1 MVFRAS
7 PAREDTGPP
16 DRYVCL
22 SLIRL
27 NQPSTIPP
35 MHKPYGTTALVTGA
49 SSGIGEAFVRK
60 LASLGYNVCA
70 VARRE
75 ERLRKLESD
84 IAHEGRGR
92 VIPIIADL
100 SQSHGVETV
109 VQVLAAAG
117 LSVDLLVNNA
127 GVGYLG
133 SVETIDREK
142 TLAMI
147 DLNCRAVVD
156 MTMRFLPAMKER
168 KRGAVI
174 IVSSVVGTIP
184 TPWFSAYS
192 GTKAFD
198 LYFGE
203 GLYGE
208 CLGTGVDVVTVIPG
222 LTKTEFQAGAGM
234 RDYHSPYRSAE
245 HVVESALAAL
255 GKKPIVVDG
264 WFNKILS
271 HGTRFIPRSWLAT
284 ISRVVMRKELGL

>member
-1 MVFRAS
+1 MQ
-7 PAREDTGPP
+7 T
-16 DRYVCL
+16 
-22 SLIRL
+22 
-27 NQPSTIPP
+27 T
-35 MHKPYGTTALVTGA
+35 YGTTALVTGA

-60 LASLGYNVCA
+60 LSSQGFTVVA

-75 ERLRKLESD
+75 DRLHQLQDEIARERK
-84 IAHEGRGR
+84 GK
-92 VIPIIADL
+92 VVPVIADL
-100 SQSHGVETV
+100 SQSDGVDTV
-109 VQVLAAAG
+109 VRAVEAAG
-117 LSVDLLVNNA
+117 LIVDVLVNNA

-133 SVETIDREK
+133 SVETLDRDK
-142 TLAMI
+142 TLSMI
-147 DLNCRAVVD
+147 NLNCRAVVD
-156 MTMRFLPAMKER
+156 MTIRFLPGMKER

-208 CLGTGVDVVTVIPG
+208 CLGTGVDVVTVLPG
-222 LTKTEFQAGAGM
+222 LTQTEFQAGAGM
-234 RDYHSPYRSAE
+234 REYHSPYRKAE
-245 HVVESALAAL
+245 HVVESALSAL

-271 HGTRFIPRSWLAT
+271 HGTRFVPRSLLVR
-284 ISRVVMRKELGL
+284 ISRMVMRKELGLR

>member
-1 MVFRAS
+1 M
-7 PAREDTGPP
+7 
-16 DRYVCL
+16 L
-22 SLIRL
+22 
-27 NQPSTIPP
+27 
-35 MHKPYGTTALVTGA
+35 MHTLYGSTALVTGA

-60 LASLGYNVCA
+60 LASLGFTVYA

-75 ERLRKLESD
+75 ERLRQLEAE
-84 IAHEGRGR
+84 IAQGGKGK

-100 SQSHGVETV
+100 SHPDGVDTV
-109 VQVLAAAG
+109 VHSVEAAG

-133 SVETIDREK
+133 GVGDVARDKILSMV
-142 TLAMI
+142 

-156 MTMRFLPAMKER
+156 MTIRFLPGMKER

-203 GLYGE
+203 GLYAE
-208 CLGTGVDVVTVIPG
+208 CLGTGVDVVTVLPG

-234 RDYHSPYRSAE
+234 RDYHSPYRKAE
-245 HVVESALAAL
+245 HVVDSALMAL

-271 HGTRFIPRSWLAT
+271 HGTRFVPRAWLVG
-284 ISRVVMRKELGL
+284 ISRFVMKRELGLR

>member
-1 MVFRAS
+1 MQ
-7 PAREDTGPP
+7 T
-16 DRYVCL
+16 L
-22 SLIRL
+22 
-27 NQPSTIPP
+27 
-35 MHKPYGTTALVTGA
+35 YGTTALVTGA
-49 SSGIGEAFVRK
+49 SSGIGEAFVKK
-60 LASLGYNVCA
+60 LSSQGFTVVA

-75 ERLRKLESD
+75 DRLRQLQD
-84 IAHEGRGR
+84 AIAREGKGK
-92 VIPIIADL
+92 VVPVVADL
-100 SQSHGVETV
+100 SQADGVDTV
-109 VQVLAAAG
+109 VRAVEAAG
-117 LSVDLLVNNA
+117 LAIDLLVNNA

-133 SVETIDREK
+133 SVETIDRDK

-147 DLNCRAVVD
+147 NLNCRAVVD
-156 MTMRFLPAMKER
+156 MTHRFLPGMKER
-168 KRGAVI
+168 KKGAVI

-208 CLGTGVDVVTVIPG
+208 CLGTGVDVLTVLPG

-234 RDYHSPYRSAE
+234 REYHSPYRKAE

-264 WFNKILS
+264 YFNKIMS
-271 HGTRFIPRSWLAT
+271 HGTRFVPRSWLVR
-284 ISRVVMRKELGL
+284 ISRFVMRRELGLR

>member
-1 MVFRAS
+1 MQ
-7 PAREDTGPP
+7 T
-16 DRYVCL
+16 
-22 SLIRL
+22 
-27 NQPSTIPP
+27 T
-35 MHKPYGTTALVTGA
+35 YGTTALVTGA

-60 LASLGYNVCA
+60 LSSQGFTVVA

-75 ERLRKLESD
+75 DRLHQLQDE
-84 IAHEGRGR
+84 IAREGKGK
-92 VIPIIADL
+92 VVPVIADL
-100 SQSHGVETV
+100 SQSDGVDTV
-109 VQVLAAAG
+109 VRAVEAAG
-117 LSVDLLVNNA
+117 LIVDVLVNNA

-133 SVETIDREK
+133 SVETLDRDK
-142 TLAMI
+142 TLSMI
-147 DLNCRAVVD
+147 NLNCRAVVD
-156 MTMRFLPAMKER
+156 MTIRFLPGMKER

-208 CLGTGVDVVTVIPG
+208 CLGTGVDVVTVLPG
-222 LTKTEFQAGAGM
+222 LTQTEFQAGAGM
-234 RDYHSPYRSAE
+234 REYHSPYRKAE
-245 HVVESALAAL
+245 HVVESALSAL

-271 HGTRFIPRSWLAT
+271 HGTRFVPRSLLVR
-284 ISRVVMRKELGL
+284 ISRMVMRKELGLR

>member
-1 MVFRAS
+1 M
-7 PAREDTGPP
+7 
-16 DRYVCL
+16 
-22 SLIRL
+22 
-27 NQPSTIPP
+27 Q
-35 MHKPYGTTALVTGA
+35 KKYGTTALVTGA
-49 SSGIGEAFVRK
+49 SSGIGEAFVRE
-60 LASLGYNVCA
+60 LSSQGFTVVA

-75 ERLRKLESD
+75 DRLQQLSDD
-84 IAHEGRGR
+84 IARAGKGH
-92 VIPIIADL
+92 VVPVVADL
-100 SQSHGVETV
+100 SQSDGVDTV
-109 VQVLAAAG
+109 VRAVDAAG
-117 LSVDLLVNNA
+117 LSIDVLVNNA

-133 SVETIDREK
+133 AVETIDRDK
-142 TLAMI
+142 TLSMI
-147 DLNCRAVVD
+147 NLNCRAVVD
-156 MTMRFLPAMKER
+156 MTMRFLPGMKER

-208 CLGTGVDVVTVIPG
+208 CLGTGVDVVTVLPG

-234 RDYHSPYRSAE
+234 REYHSPYRTTE

-264 WFNKILS
+264 WFNKLLS
-271 HGTRFIPRSWLAT
+271 HGTRFVPRSWLVG
-284 ISRVVMRKELGL
+284 ISRMVMRKELGLP

>member
-1 MVFRAS
+1 M
-7 PAREDTGPP
+7 
-16 DRYVCL
+16 
-22 SLIRL
+22 
-27 NQPSTIPP
+27 Q
-35 MHKPYGTTALVTGA
+35 KKYGTTALVTGA

-60 LASLGYNVCA
+60 LSSQGLTVVA

-75 ERLRKLESD
+75 DRLQQLRDD
-84 IAHEGRGR
+84 IARAGKGE
-92 VIPIIADL
+92 VVPVVADL
-100 SQSHGVETV
+100 SQSDGVDTV
-109 VQVLAAAG
+109 VRAVHAAR
-117 LSVDLLVNNA
+117 LSIDVLVNNA

-133 SVETIDREK
+133 CVETIDRDK
-142 TLAMI
+142 TLSMI
-147 DLNCRAVVD
+147 NLNCRAVVD
-156 MTMRFLPAMKER
+156 MTMRFLPGMKER

-208 CLGTGVDVVTVIPG
+208 CLGTGVDVVTVLPG

-234 RDYHSPYRSAE
+234 REYHSPYRTTE

-264 WFNKILS
+264 WFNKLLS
-271 HGTRFIPRSWLAT
+271 HGTRFVPRSWLVG
-284 ISRVVMRKELGL
+284 ISRLVMKKELGLP

>member
-1 MVFRAS
+1 MQ
-7 PAREDTGPP
+7 T
-16 DRYVCL
+16 
-22 SLIRL
+22 
-27 NQPSTIPP
+27 T
-35 MHKPYGTTALVTGA
+35 YGTTALVTGA

-60 LASLGYNVCA
+60 FASLGFTVCA

-75 ERLRKLESD
+75 DRLRQLESE
-84 IAHEGRGR
+84 IATTGKGK
-92 VIPIIADL
+92 VIPIVADL
-100 SQSHGVETV
+100 SQSDGVTTV
-109 VQVLAAAG
+109 VQAVTAAG
-117 LSVDLLVNNA
+117 LSIDVLVNNA

-133 SVETIDREK
+133 AVETVDRDK
-142 TLAMI
+142 TISMI
-147 DLNCRAVVD
+147 NLNCRAVVD
-156 MTMRFLPAMKER
+156 MTIRFLPGMKER

-208 CLGTGVDVVTVIPG
+208 CLGTGVDVVTVLPG
-222 LTKTEFQAGAGM
+222 LTQTEFQAGAGM
-234 RDYHSPYRSAE
+234 RDYHSPYRKAE

-264 WFNKILS
+264 CFNKLLS
-271 HGTRFIPRSWLAT
+271 HGTRFVPRSWLVRIA
-284 ISRVVMRKELGL
+284 RLVMRKELGLR

>member
-1 MVFRAS
+1 MQ
-7 PAREDTGPP
+7 T
-16 DRYVCL
+16 
-22 SLIRL
+22 
-27 NQPSTIPP
+27 T
-35 MHKPYGTTALVTGA
+35 YGTTALVTGA

-60 LASLGYNVCA
+60 FASLGFTVCA

-75 ERLRKLESD
+75 DRLRHLESE
-84 IAHEGRGR
+84 IATTGKGK
-92 VIPIIADL
+92 VIPIVADL
-100 SQSHGVETV
+100 SQSDGVTTV
-109 VQVLAAAG
+109 VQAVTAAG
-117 LSVDLLVNNA
+117 LSIDVLVNNA

-133 SVETIDREK
+133 AVETVDRDK
-142 TLAMI
+142 TISMI
-147 DLNCRAVVD
+147 NLNCRAVVD
-156 MTMRFLPAMKER
+156 MTIRFLPGMKER

-208 CLGTGVDVVTVIPG
+208 CLGTGVDVVTVLPG
-222 LTKTEFQAGAGM
+222 LTQTEFQAGAGM
-234 RDYHSPYRSAE
+234 RDYHSPYRKAE

-264 WFNKILS
+264 CFNKLLS
-271 HGTRFIPRSWLAT
+271 HGTRFVPRSWLVRIA
-284 ISRVVMRKELGL
+284 RLVMRKELGLR

>member
-1 MVFRAS
+1 MQ
-7 PAREDTGPP
+7 T
-16 DRYVCL
+16 
-22 SLIRL
+22 
-27 NQPSTIPP
+27 T
-35 MHKPYGTTALVTGA
+35 YGTTALVTGA

-60 LASLGYNVCA
+60 LSSQGFTVVA

-75 ERLRKLESD
+75 DRLHQLQDE
-84 IAHEGRGR
+84 IAREGKGK
-92 VIPIIADL
+92 VVPVIADL
-100 SQSHGVETV
+100 SQSDGVDTV
-109 VQVLAAAG
+109 VRAVEAAG
-117 LSVDLLVNNA
+117 LIVDVLVNNA

-133 SVETIDREK
+133 SVEALDRDK
-142 TLAMI
+142 TLSMI
-147 DLNCRAVVD
+147 NLNCRAVVD
-156 MTMRFLPAMKER
+156 MTIRFLPGMKER

-208 CLGTGVDVVTVIPG
+208 CLGTGVDVVTVLPG
-222 LTKTEFQAGAGM
+222 LTQTEFQAGAGM
-234 RDYHSPYRSAE
+234 REYHSPYRKAE
-245 HVVESALAAL
+245 HVVESALSAL

-271 HGTRFIPRSWLAT
+271 HGTRFVPRSLLVR
-284 ISRVVMRKELGL
+284 ISRMVMRKELGLR

>member
-1 MVFRAS
+1 MQ
-7 PAREDTGPP
+7 T
-16 DRYVCL
+16 
-22 SLIRL
+22 
-27 NQPSTIPP
+27 
-35 MHKPYGTTALVTGA
+35 PYGTTALVTGA
-49 SSGIGEAFVRK
+49 SSGIGEAFVKK
-60 LASLGYNVCA
+60 LSSQGFTVVA

-75 ERLRKLESD
+75 DRLRQLQD
-84 IAHEGRGR
+84 AIAREGKGK
-92 VIPIIADL
+92 VVPVVADL
-100 SQSHGVETV
+100 SQADGVDTV
-109 VQVLAAAG
+109 VRAVEAAG
-117 LSVDLLVNNA
+117 LAIDLLVNNA

-133 SVETIDREK
+133 SVETIDRDK

-147 DLNCRAVVD
+147 NLNCRAVVD
-156 MTMRFLPAMKER
+156 MTHRFLPGMKER
-168 KRGAVI
+168 KKGAVI

-208 CLGTGVDVVTVIPG
+208 CLGTGVDVLTVLPG

-234 RDYHSPYRSAE
+234 REYHSPYRKAE

-264 WFNKILS
+264 YFNKIMS
-271 HGTRFIPRSWLAT
+271 HGTRFVPRSWLVR
-284 ISRVVMRKELGL
+284 ISRFVMRRELGLR